1 MTEAANVTSALAEK
15 AAALRFQHLT
25 PQARTVAKQCLLD
38 FLGVT
43 LSGMDEPLS
52 DILSEIAEE
61 DGGRAE
67 ATVIGR
73 GMRTSL
79 SNAALIN
86 GAMSHALDYDDVNL
100 TMGGHPT
107 VPVAPAALALAES
120 RRMSGRDLIT
130 AIVAGIEMECRLG
143 ELVGRS
149 HYDKGWHN
157 TGTLGAFGAAAA
169 CANLLGLDIDRTRQ
183 ALGIAGTQAAGLKST
198 FGTMC
203 KPLHAGKAAQNGLQ
217 AARWAEKGFTSNPS
231 ILDVPQGFVATA
243 SSTPQPAAALAEPP
257 GGFHTT
263 DTVFKYHAACYLTHS
278 SIEALKTLRQRHGL
292 KSEEVERVTL
302 KVDAGHLKVCNIPEP
317 KSGLEIKFSLRFTAA
332 MALAGRDTSND
343 GVYTDALTRE
353 PELVALRDK
362 VVVET
367 RRHDHHSAA
376 EVVVKLRDG
385 REISET
391 TDVGIPMTD
400 LDAQWARL
408 ESKFRALVSPILG
421 EERTGKLAQLCRNLD
436 NVEDIGEVMKLTVK
450 N

>member
-1 MTEAANVTSALAEK
+1 MTEAANVTAALAEK

-25 PQARTVAKQCLLD
+25 PQARTVAKQCVLD

-52 DILSEIAEE
+52 DILSDIADE

-100 TMGGHPT
+100 TMMGHPT
-107 VPVAPAALALAES
+107 VPVAPAALAIAES
-120 RRMSGRDLIT
+120 RKMSGRDLIT

-143 ELVGRS
+143 ELVGKS
-149 HYDKGWHN
+149 HYDKGWHC

-169 CANLLGLDIDRTRQ
+169 TSNLLGLDIERTRH
-183 ALGIAGTQAAGLKST
+183 ALGIAGAQAAGLKSM
-198 FGTMC
+198 FGTMT

-217 AARWAEKGFTSNPS
+217 AARWAEKGFTANTSV
-231 ILDVPQGFVATA
+231 LDVAQGFVATQ
-243 SSTPQPAAALAEPP
+243 SSTPHPEKALSEPA
-257 GGFHTT
+257 GGFHTP

-278 SIEALKTLRQRHGL
+278 SIEGVKSLKQRHGL
-292 KSEEVERVTL
+292 KGDEVERVTL
-302 KVDAGHLKVCNIPEP
+302 KVDPGHLKVCNIPEP
-317 KSGLEIKFSLRFTAA
+317 RTGLEIKFSLRFTAA

-343 GVYTDALTRE
+343 SVYTDALTRE

-367 RRHDHHSAA
+367 FKHAHNSAA
-376 EVVVKLRDG
+376 EVVVRLRDG
-385 REISET
+385 REVSET
-391 TDVGIPMTD
+391 LDVGIPMTD

-408 ESKFRALVSPILG
+408 ESKFRALVTPILG
-421 EERTGKLAQLCRNLD
+421 GERTEKLITVCRNLD
-436 NVEDIGEVMKLTVK
+436 NVEDVGEVTKLTVR